1 MDWARRMQGTKNH
14 DCETLRLYG
23 SNLKLIRIC
32 SSVNYIQKWIGLL
45 ILGDKGGGV
54 GWGAQNGAAAQQ
66 GSEK

>member
-1 MDWARRMQGTKNH
+1 MDWARRMQGTKKH

-32 SSVNYIQKWIGLL
+32 NSGNYIQKWITNTRWQG
-45 ILGDKGGGV
+45 
-54 GWGAQNGAAAQQ
+54 GWGAQSGTAAQQ